1 MYQNEEEVGAGI
13 RAMIDQGVVK
23 REDLFI
29 VSKVQYTAKD
39 NEPNFTQ
46 FCSKAVFPVWLF
58 SACAQIVCQKF
69 REHRRDPTL
78 CLETNVTPVMH
89 HMYFSTYNEHHIFV
103 ALGDSVSFD
112 LPILQFHRQSTS
124 NPHLQLI
131 GPT

>member
-1 MYQNEEEVGAGI
+1 MFFLITLPLQADPGKVTEAVKVAISAGYKHIDGAYVYQNEEEVGAGI

-29 VSKVQYTAKD
+29 VSKVQYTSKD

-69 REHRRDPTL
+69 REHRGIRHCVWKP
-78 CLETNVTPVMH
+78 M
-89 HMYFSTYNEHHIFV
+89 
-103 ALGDSVSFD
+103 
-112 LPILQFHRQSTS
+112 
-124 NPHLQLI
+124 
-131 GPT
+131 